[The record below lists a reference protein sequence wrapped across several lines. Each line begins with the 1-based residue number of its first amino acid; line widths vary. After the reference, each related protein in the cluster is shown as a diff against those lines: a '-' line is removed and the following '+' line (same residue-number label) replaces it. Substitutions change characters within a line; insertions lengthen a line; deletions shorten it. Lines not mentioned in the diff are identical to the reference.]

1 MEIDIVPFQARLER
15 LCYSYDIRLVGFAN
29 IENNNIEI
37 FKKYSRAMVIANP
50 FDDELMNYFEDD
62 IFKFHV
68 KHIKSFL
75 ETIALRIFNILT
87 MEGYKALILPSLFLK
102 SDNEYSEFNKV
113 TAKKAGLGNIGKGD
127 FFVSP
132 TFGNKIVICSV
143 LTDAPFEYDG
153 ENNLDL
159 CKVCN
164 ICEKENHISSIK
176 KCPYGKNK
184 NFINRR

>member
-29 IENNNIEI
+29 IENNDIGI
-37 FKKYSRAMVIANP
+37 LKKYSRALVIANS

-102 SDNEYSEFNKV
+102 SDNKYSEYNRV
-113 TAKKAGLGNIGKGD
+113 TAKKAGLGIIGKGG

-132 TFGNKIVICSV
+132 VYGNKLVICSV
-143 LTDAPFEYDG
+143 LTDAPFECD
-153 ENNLDL
+153 EEFSVDL

-164 ICEKENHISSIK
+164 ICEKESYIDSIK